1 MPGTNVWIEVNATD
15 NVGMRK
21 VRIRIDRQPWITITG
36 EGPYGVTWAVPP
48 EPGRRHR
55 IRVKA
60 IDLAGNSAIARV
72 RVRTANVE

>member
-15 NVGMRK
+15 NVGMQEVK
-21 VRIRIDRQPWITITG
+21 IGIDRQPWITLTG

-48 EPGRRHR
+48 EPGTRHR

-60 IDLAGNSAIARV
+60 VDLAGNTAKAWV